1 MECRMMII
9 PEYEPVGRLYLSF
22 VNSFFHT
29 RFDYGRTICDIAREV
44 SGHVPVEI
52 FVAEDEKPLLLNI
65 LAESGLSEDCIVLNP
80 NSPLRGIIAEYFP
93 VFCRDEDGMGTG
105 LHFRN
110 DKLDLADYLH
120 RFSGDLI
127 DSLGLR
133 PLRMEESFAT
143 ARISVNDDLCL
154 VSEEETDSAAEARL
168 DFFRNSFPFQRFIP
182 VPPLA
187 GDHTG
192 DLDMFLWPVRPKVWL
207 VSEYPDG
214 TPQEISV
221 RPAIEAIR
229 GHGHD
234 VVLIPGL
241 PRIRYDDVNTMPNY
255 ANGILIN
262 GKALCPSYSRP
273 EDEVVPRLLEEFGYE
288 AVPVDCRR
296 IIESNSGLHC
306 ISKTLPSSIL

>member
-1 MECRMMII
+1 MRII
-9 PEYEPVGRLYLSF
+9 PEYEPVDRLYMSF
-22 VNSFFHT
+22 VNSFFHS
-29 RFDYGRTICDIAREV
+29 RFNYGRTICDIAREV
-44 SGHVPVEI
+44 PGDVTVEI
-52 FVAEDEKPLLLNI
+52 FVAEDEKPLLLKI
-65 LAESGLSEDCIVLNP
+65 LAENGLSEDEMVLNP

-93 VFCRDEDGMGTG
+93 VFCRDEQGRGTG

-127 DSLGLR
+127 DSLGFR
-133 PLRMEESFAT
+133 TMRMEESFAT
-143 ARISVNDDLCL
+143 ARVSVNEDLCL
-154 VSEEETDSAAEARL
+154 ISEEKSHSAAAEARL
-168 DFFRNSFPFQRFIP
+168 EFFRNSFTSQRFIP
-182 VPPLA
+182 VPPLT

-192 DLDMFLWPVRPKVWL
+192 DLDMYLWPVRPKVWL
-207 VSEYPDG
+207 VSQYPDG

-229 GHGHD
+229 NHGHEA
-234 VVLIPGL
+234 LMIPGL
-241 PRIRYDDVNTMPNY
+241 PRIKYDDVNTMPNY
-255 ANGILIN
+255 ANGILLN

-273 EDEVVPRLLEEFGYE
+273 EDEVVPGLLEKLGYE

-306 ISKTLPSSIL
+306 ISKTLPSFIL